1 MPLWKLPPV
10 LLIACL
16 ASAQSFDVATLK
28 SSPPPRTDAIDINIG
43 TARNGRVTLT
53 NATLS
58 DCLKFA
64 YGLVSDAQLSGPDW
78 INSGVVRFDI
88 DGRAPAGTSRDQ
100 LLLMLRTLLT
110 ERLKLVLHYEDRER
124 SFLALVVGK
133 GGPKF
138 LESKPDPEARAR
150 NITFGGRISAVQLSM
165 STLAVL
171 LSRFER
177 QTIMDR
183 TRLSGSYDLKL
194 EWAMANSN
202 EGAAGPSIYTAL
214 PEQLGLKWESRK
226 GPLDVLVIDRAE
238 KTPAEN

>member
-1 MPLWKLPPV
+1 MWLSKLAPG

-28 SSPPPRTDAIDINIG
+28 VSPPPTGNTFDINLG

-53 NATLS
+53 NATLG

-78 INSGVVRFDI
+78 INSGAIRFDI
-88 DGRAPAGTSRDQ
+88 DGRAPADTSRDQ

-110 ERLKLVLHYEDRER
+110 ERLKLVLHHEDRER
-124 SFLALVVGK
+124 SFLALVIGK

-138 LESKPDPEARAR
+138 RESKPDPEARAR

-165 STLAVL
+165 NTLTLL
-171 LSRFER
+171 LSRFEH
-177 QTIMDR
+177 QTIVDR
-183 TRLSGSYDLKL
+183 TGLSGSYDVKL
-194 EWAMANSN
+194 EWGND
-202 EGAAGPSIYTAL
+202 GPSIYTAL
-214 PEQLGLKWESRK
+214 PEQLGLKLESRR
-226 GPLDVLVIDRAE
+226 GPLDVLVVDRAE